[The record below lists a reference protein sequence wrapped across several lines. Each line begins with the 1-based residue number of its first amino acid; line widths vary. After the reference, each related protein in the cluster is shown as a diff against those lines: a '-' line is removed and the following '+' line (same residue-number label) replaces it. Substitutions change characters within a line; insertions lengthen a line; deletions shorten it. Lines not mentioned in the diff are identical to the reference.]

1 MLKMKDNIYNRNT
14 MFIREYYKQGQGN
27 ELDNSEGTEKVSRNV
42 LSTKSE
48 SEGSLNEMHE
58 ESEA

>member
-1 MLKMKDNIYNRNT
+1 MKDNIYNRNT
-14 MFIREYYKQGQGN
+14 MLIREYYKQGQGN
-27 ELDNSEGTEKVSRNV
+27 ELDNSEGTEKGLRNV

>member
-1 MLKMKDNIYNRNT
+1 ML
-14 MFIREYYKQGQGN
+14 IREYYKQGQGN
-27 ELDNSEGTEKVSRNV
+27 ELDNSEGTEKVLRNV

-48 SEGSLNEMHE
+48 SEGCLNEMYE

>member
-1 MLKMKDNIYNRNT
+1 MKDNIYNRNT

>member
-1 MLKMKDNIYNRNT
+1 MKDNIYNRNT
-14 MFIREYYKQGQGN
+14 MLIREYYKQGQGN

>member
-1 MLKMKDNIYNRNT
+1 M
-14 MFIREYYKQGQGN
+14 N
-27 ELDNSEGTEKVSRNV
+27 EFHNSEGTEKVSRNV

>member
-14 MFIREYYKQGQGN
+14 MLIREYYKQGQGN

>member
-1 MLKMKDNIYNRNT
+1 MKDNIYNRNT
-14 MFIREYYKQGQGN
+14 MLIREYYKQGQGN
-27 ELDNSEGTEKVSRNV
+27 KLDNSEGTEKGLRNV

>member
-1 MLKMKDNIYNRNT
+1 MKDNIYNRNT
-14 MFIREYYKQGQGN
+14 MLIREYYKQGQGN
-27 ELDNSEGTEKVSRNV
+27 ELDNSEGTEKVLRNV

-48 SEGSLNEMHE
+48 SEGCLNEMHE